1 MPEHTSDEIRK
12 WKALIYG
19 PNIGCGNKVDG
30 WANASI
36 GNVTLTPRSK
46 KNRSVG
52 GGTPRNHSSSSS
64 SLNASSQ
71 SLNTDNWM
79 GGSPCGTK
87 RSYRTKGAKDA
98 IGKPS
103 LY

>member
-1 MPEHTSDEIRK
+1 MPEHTSEEIRK

-30 WANASI
+30 WANASV
-36 GNVTLTPRSK
+36 GNVTLTPRSNK
-46 KNRSVG
+46 KNRSTCT
-52 GGTPRNHSSSSS
+52 GTPSKLSSSSS
-64 SLNASSQ
+64 SF
-71 SLNTDNWM
+71 NTEWM

>member
-1 MPEHTSDEIRK
+1 MPDNTVEEIRK

-30 WANASI
+30 WANASV
-36 GNVTLTPRSK
+36 GNVTLTPRSN
-46 KNRSVG
+46 KN
-52 GGTPRNHSSSSS
+52 GTPSKLSSSSS
-64 SLNASSQ
+64 SF
-71 SLNTDNWM
+71 NTEWM